1 MIILLLK
8 ILVSVF
14 VIVFCSWLSGK
25 HPALAGFIVALPLT
39 SMLVLLFSQLEW
51 QDSTNTINFAK
62 SILFALPVT
71 IGFFIPFLFAD
82 KLGFSFWHSYLFGTI
97 LLVIGYFI
105 HSKIMS

>member
-1 MIILLLK
+1 
-8 ILVSVF
+8 
-14 VIVFCSWLSGK
+14 
-25 HPALAGFIVALPLT
+25 
-39 SMLVLLFSQLEW
+39 LEW